1 MPGAARSSSAGESDK
16 IIPTSFMLR
25 STKIVA
31 TLGPSSSDPAVLE
44 RMIRA
49 GVDVVRLNFSHGTAD
64 DHLKR
69 AAVVKDIATRT
80 GRTVAILC
88 DLQGPKIRVGKF
100 KDGKITLEKGQKF
113 VLDAGCEVGDV
124 NRSGIDYK
132 ELPRDVEPG
141 AVLLLDDG
149 KIVLDVSDV
158 RGEEVHTVVRHG
170 GVLSNNKGINRQGG
184 GLTAPALTSKD
195 MEDIRTATK
204 LQADYLA
211 VSFPKSGADMY
222 MAKELMRASGGK
234 AFLIAKI
241 ERAEAVGEQAL
252 IDIMRGSDG
261 IMVARGDLAVEVGDA
276 AVPALQKKMIRL
288 AREHNKLT
296 ITATQ
301 MMESMISSPVPTRAE
316 VSDVANAVLDGTDA
330 VMLSAESA
338 SGRYPVETIEAMA
351 RICVE
356 AEQTQPVNLE
366 REFLDRVFTRVDQ
379 SIAMAGL
386 FTAIHLKVKAIATLT
401 ESGSTALWMSR
412 LNCGVP
418 IYALTSQTSTRYKC
432 ALFRDVFPL
441 MVKYVGHDRE
451 ELLRE
456 AEKVLV
462 ANKVVK
468 EGDLIVLTIGE
479 PIGKSG
485 GTNTMKI
492 VKVGEHLKS

>member
-1 MPGAARSSSAGESDK
+1 
-16 IIPTSFMLR
+16 MLR

-31 TLGPSSSDPAVLE
+31 TLGPASSEPAVLE
-44 RMIRA
+44 RMVRA
-49 GVDVVRLNFSHGTAD
+49 GVDVVRLNFSHGTSD
-64 DHLKR
+64 DHMKR
-69 AAVVKDIATRT
+69 AALVKEIASKV

-100 KDGKITLEKGQKF
+100 KESKVTLEKGQRF
-113 VLDAGCEVGDV
+113 ILDAGIEVGDGG
-124 NRSGIDYK
+124 RSGLDYK
-132 ELPRDVEPG
+132 ELPRDVSQG

-149 KIVLDVSDV
+149 KIVLDVVEV

-184 GLTAPALTSKD
+184 GLTAPALTAKD
-195 MEDIRTATK
+195 MDDIKTASK
-204 LQADYLA
+204 MQADYLA
-211 VSFPKSGADMY
+211 VSFPKTGADMY
-222 MAKELMRASGGK
+222 MARELMRAAGGK

-241 ERAEAVGEQAL
+241 ERAEAVGESAL
-252 IDIMRGSDG
+252 LDIMRGSDG

-288 AREHNKLT
+288 AREQNKLT

-338 SGRYPVETIEAMA
+338 SGKYPVEVIEAMD
-351 RICVE
+351 RICRE
-356 AEQTQPVNLE
+356 AEQTQPLNLE
-366 REFLDRVFTRVDQ
+366 QDFLDRVFSRVDQ
-379 SIAMAGL
+379 SIAMAAL
-386 FTAIHLKVKAIATLT
+386 FTAYHLKVKCIASLT

-418 IYALTSQTSTRYKC
+418 IYALTSQTTTRYRC
-432 ALFRDVFPL
+432 ALFRDVYPL

-462 ANKVVK
+462 ASGMVK

-479 PIGKSG
+479 PIGKAG

-492 VKVGEHLKS
+492 VKVGEHKP

>member
-1 MPGAARSSSAGESDK
+1 
-16 IIPTSFMLR
+16 MLR

-31 TLGPSSSDPAVLE
+31 TLGPSSSEPAVLE
-44 RMIRA
+44 RMVRA
-49 GVDVVRLNFSHGTAD
+49 GVDVVRLNFSHGAAE

-69 AAVVKDIATRT
+69 ASLVKDIAAKV
-80 GRTVAILC
+80 GRTVAIMC

-100 KDGKITLEKGQKF
+100 KDGKVNLEKGERF
-113 VLDAGCEVGDV
+113 ILDAGIEVGEHG
-124 NRSGIDYK
+124 RAGLDYK
-132 ELPRDVEPG
+132 ELPRDVEAG
-141 AVLLLDDG
+141 ALLLLDDG
-149 KIVLDVSDV
+149 KIVLEVTDV
-158 RGEEVHTVVRHG
+158 RGEEVHTTVRHG

-195 MEDIRTATK
+195 MEDIKTATK
-204 LQADYLA
+204 IQADYLA

-222 MAKELMRASGGK
+222 MARELMRAAGGK

-241 ERAEAVGEQAL
+241 ERAEAVAENAL

-276 AVPALQKKMIRL
+276 SVPALQKKMIRL
-288 AREHNKLT
+288 AREHNRLT

-330 VMLSAESA
+330 VMLSAETA
-338 SGRYPVETIEAMA
+338 SGRYPVEVIEAMD
-351 RICVE
+351 RICLE
-356 AEQTQPVNLE
+356 AEQTQPLNLE
-366 REFLDRVFTRVDQ
+366 QDFLNRVFTRVDQ
-379 SIAMAGL
+379 SIAMAAL
-386 FTAIHLKVKAIATLT
+386 FTAYHLKVKCIASLT

-418 IYALTSQTSTRYKC
+418 IYALTSQTQTRYRC

-456 AEKVLV
+456 AEKALV

-492 VKVGEHLKS
+492 VKVGEHRTP

>member
-1 MPGAARSSSAGESDK
+1 MFRA
-16 IIPTSFMLR
+16 
-25 STKIVA
+25 TKIVA
-31 TLGPSSSDPAVLE
+31 TLGPASSDAATLE
-44 RMIRA
+44 RMMRA

-64 DHLKR
+64 DHLAR
-69 AAVVKDIATRT
+69 AALVKEISAKV
-80 GRTVAILC
+80 GRTVAIMC

-100 KDGKITLEKGQKF
+100 KDGKVNLEKGRRF
-113 VLDAGCEVGDV
+113 VLDAASASPGDTERVGL
-124 NRSGIDYK
+124 DYK

-149 KIVLDVSDV
+149 KIVLDVTEV
-158 RGEEVHTVVRHG
+158 RGDEVQTVVRHG

-184 GLTAPALTSKD
+184 GLTAPALTAKD
-195 MEDIRTATK
+195 MEDIKVAAK
-204 LQADYLA
+204 MHADYLA

-222 MAKELMRASGGK
+222 MARELLRASGGK

-241 ERAEAVGEQAL
+241 ERAEAVAESAL
-252 IDIMRGSDG
+252 LDIMRGSDG

-276 AVPALQKKMIRL
+276 SVPALQKKMIRL
-288 AREHNKLT
+288 AREQNKLT

-330 VMLSAESA
+330 VMLSAETA
-338 SGRYPVETIEAMA
+338 SGRYPVEVVEAMD

-356 AEQTQPVNLE
+356 AEQTQPLNLE
-366 REFLDRVFTRVDQ
+366 QDFLNRVFTRVDQ
-379 SIAMAGL
+379 SIAMGAL
-386 FTAIHLKVKAIATLT
+386 FTAYHLKVKCIAALT

-418 IYALTSQTSTRYKC
+418 IFALTSQTNTRYRC
-432 ALFRDVFPL
+432 ALFRDVYPL

-456 AEKVLV
+456 AEKTLFE
-462 ANKVVK
+462 NKVVK

-479 PIGKSG
+479 PIGKAG

-492 VKVGEHLKS
+492 VKVGEHLRP